1 MQTTQKQ
8 TLSANKHQN
17 LIFDDDRFGGI
28 QLRTVNLFFALL
40 AFLAAI
46 MLFVSDITVVRGYQ
60 RMQAASDR
68 YISAQVAATD
78 MESGSDYL
86 TDRVRCFVITGDI
99 EYLKDFFEEVNVT
112 QRRDLAVKN
121 LEELLAGSDS
131 TALMRLNSALT
142 LSNELIN
149 TEYLAMRM
157 VVEAG
162 DYDMADIP
170 EEVSSIQL
178 SPDQKALSD
187 DELLHKA
194 QNLLF
199 DSNYMHFKDRIRENV
214 SLCTQALIRT
224 SSQELE
230 NASAKMSVLVNIQ
243 TALTVLFLLIVLA
256 IVCVIGML
264 IRKPLTTMVDLMR
277 SQEIIPPT
285 GVEELR
291 FVTRTYNSILEEN
304 RIARERLSHEASHD
318 ALTGLFNRGAYD
330 MLMKSVDTAHIA
342 LLLLDIDLFKS
353 INDTYGHKVGD
364 QVLKRVATVLQ
375 ESFRSVDIICRFGGD
390 EFVIVMTRVNSS
402 MAQLVRNKI
411 IRANEILSNPKDD
424 LPPVTVSAGVAF
436 SDRAKPQGDIFT
448 DADTAL
454 YRVKQNG
461 RGGCAIF

>member
-1 MQTTQKQ
+1 M
-8 TLSANKHQN
+8 
-17 LIFDDDRFGGI
+17 
-28 QLRTVNLFFALL
+28 
-40 AFLAAI
+40 
-46 MLFVSDITVVRGYQ
+46 
-60 RMQAASDR
+60 
-68 YISAQVAATD
+68 
-78 MESGSDYL
+78 
-86 TDRVRCFVITGDI
+86 
-99 EYLKDFFEEVNVT
+99 
-112 QRRDLAVKN
+112 
-121 LEELLAGSDS
+121 
-131 TALMRLNSALT
+131 
-142 LSNELIN
+142 LSNELLN

-157 VVEAG
+157 VLESG
-162 DYDMADIP
+162 DYDMAEIP
-170 EEVSSIQL
+170 EEISAIRL
-178 SPDQKALSD
+178 SPEDQALSG

-214 SLCTQALIRT
+214 GLCTQALIRT

-390 EFVIVMTRVNSS
+390 EFVVVMTRVNSS
-402 MAQLVRNKI
+402 MAQLVKSKI
-411 IRANEILSNPKDD
+411 SRANDLLQHPKDD
-424 LPPVTVSAGVAF
+424 LPPVSLSVGVAF
-436 SDRAKPQGDIFT
+436 SDRENPRGDIFT

-454 YRVKQNG
+454 YKVKQAG
-461 RGGCAIF
+461 RNGCAIY